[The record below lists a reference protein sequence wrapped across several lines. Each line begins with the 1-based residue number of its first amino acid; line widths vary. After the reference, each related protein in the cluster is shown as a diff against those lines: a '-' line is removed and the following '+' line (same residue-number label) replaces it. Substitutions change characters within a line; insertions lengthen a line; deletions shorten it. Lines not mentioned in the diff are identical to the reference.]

1 MKEIRIGRG
10 MKAKYK
16 IIKVSQEW
24 QVGHT
29 FNSRTLEVEAGDLFV
44 YTVNTT
50 QYDPVLKSQ
59 KTKTKQQKPRL
70 SKLKRNVD
78 EIRRQMSSEYEI
90 NAEKS

>member
-29 FNSRTLEVEAGDLFV
+29 FNSRTLEIEAGDLCV

-50 QYDPVLKSQ
+50 QKDPVLKSQ
-59 KTKTKQQKPRL
+59 KTKPKQQKPRL